1 MKKTIS
7 VFMIAAFVATCLSSC
22 NEKKKSQVIIAPK
35 PSAPKPKK
43 TQELSSYEQT
53 RDIEWLGKSY
63 QVVMKRVADHEL
75 PVVECED
82 HSKYYDNK
90 ITIKVLREDSTEFFN
105 RAFLKSD
112 FTEYLDEHTKKT
124 GSPHT
129 HRGLPVSL
137 FQPLHHN
144 PPHSTNSPFKSES
157 YHNLIKN

>member
-1 MKKTIS
+1 MKKTIF

-82 HSKYYDNK
+82 HSKY
-90 ITIKVLREDSTEFFN
+90 
-105 RAFLKSD
+105 
-112 FTEYLDEHTKKT
+112 
-124 GSPHT
+124 
-129 HRGLPVSL
+129 
-137 FQPLHHN
+137 
-144 PPHSTNSPFKSES
+144 
-157 YHNLIKN
+157 